1 MQKLDHRPE
10 LDHSSKKKG
19 LQIIQNS
26 TIQSLCS
33 YRVGQG
39 QLMPCCRCFSSVRGS
54 SFSYM
59 ERRWSISIGNR
70 GVGMTKCLVGTSPCF
85 GDNLPHRIGLTNL
98 PKNEGDWVPC
108 PHTFRRLLDKHRKPS
123 QSSSFELSQGRC
135 QSAQRLCERKVKEF
149 APLSNVSI
157 LIKMH
162 QKASKRIMTNQ
173 NVSKHIKIT
182 DQNVS
187 KWFKTHQNASKRIK
201 THQKVSKQIKTH
213 QNVSTFI
220 KNN

>member
-10 LDHSSKKKG
+10 LDHGSKKKG

-26 TIQSLCS
+26 AIQSLCS

-39 QLMPCCRCFSSVRGS
+39 QLMPCCRCFSSERGS

-70 GVGMTKCLVGTSPCF
+70 GVGMTKCLVGTSPCC

-98 PKNEGDWVPC
+98 PKNDGDQAPC
-108 PHTFRRLLDKHRKPS
+108 PHKFRQLLDKHRKPS

-149 APLSNVSI
+149 APLSNLSI
-157 LIKMH
+157 LKTH
-162 QKASKRIMTNQ
+162 QKASKA
-173 NVSKHIKIT
+173 SKHIMINRNVPKRIKIT

-187 KWFKTHQNASKRIK
+187 KRIKTHRYGSKRIKTDQNASKRIK
-201 THQKVSKQIKTH
+201 TNQ
-213 QNVSTFI
+213 TF
-220 KNN
+220 